1 MVDVRRI
8 ALRLLEAWERD
19 DTYLNLSL
27 NSPATAGLSREER
40 GFLTALL
47 YGTVERKLTL
57 DYLIGRVA
65 ARSDLTEKTRNV
77 LRLGF
82 YQLFFMRDIPAH
94 AAVDLTVSLG
104 GSKGERGFVNGV
116 LRAALRQFVAPDGA
130 FALPFPPRERG
141 LARHLSVAYSFPPD
155 LVRYFIDL
163 LGGDETE
170 KLLAAF
176 DSEPPLTVS
185 VNTLKTT
192 RDDLAALFAGAGI
205 EARPT
210 RYAPAGLTLFGAPPV
225 TALPGFSDG
234 LFFVQDEAA
243 QLAATILSPAPG
255 TTVVDP
261 CACPGGKSFAAAITM
276 GDKGSVYAYDLH
288 GSKLPLISDGAA
300 RLGLTSVKVA
310 ERDACDPDPSLV
322 GKCDRVICDVP
333 CSGLGVLGKKPDL
346 RYRALDRIA
355 ELPQLQ
361 TAILSAS
368 ANYLAPGG
376 RLLYATCTLDP
387 KENGEVVAA
396 FLEATPGFRRVPFT
410 VGELTAPDGELTLYP
425 HVHGIDGFYYA
436 LIERVKP

>member
-8 ALRLLEAWERD
+8 ALRLIEAWERD

-27 NSPATAGLSREER
+27 NSPATAGLSRDER

-65 ARSDLTEKTRNV
+65 ARRDLSPRSRNI

-104 GSKGERGFVNGV
+104 ESKGERGFVNGV
-116 LRAALRQFVAPDGA
+116 LRASLRQFVSPDGA
-130 FALPFPPRERG
+130 VSLPYPPRERG

-155 LVRYFIDL
+155 LVRYFLDL
-163 LGGDETE
+163 IGEGETE
-170 KLLAAF
+170 RMLAAF
-176 DSEPPLTVS
+176 DSESPLTVA
-185 VNTLKTT
+185 VNTLKIS
-192 RDDLAALFAGAGI
+192 RDDLLARFAEAGI
-205 EARPT
+205 TACPT
-210 RYAPAGLTLFGAPPV
+210 RYSSVGLTLPSAPPV
-225 TALPGFSDG
+225 TALPGFSEG

-243 QLAATILSPAPG
+243 QLASAILSPVAG
-255 TTVVDP
+255 MTVVDP
-261 CACPGGKSFAAAITM
+261 CACPGGKSFAAAIAM
-276 GDKGSVYAYDLH
+276 NDKGSVYAFDLH
-288 GSKLPLISDGAA
+288 AGKLPLISDGAK
-300 RLGLTSVKVA
+300 RLGLSSVSVS
-310 ERDACDPDPSLV
+310 ERDAVSPDPALV

-355 ELPQLQ
+355 ELPALQ
-361 TAILSAS
+361 AAILSAS

-387 KENGEVVAA
+387 KENQEVVSD
-396 FLEATPGFRRVPFT
+396 FLATAPSFRRTPFSL
-410 VGELTAPDGELTLYP
+410 GELSAPDGEITLYP
-425 HVHGIDGFYYA
+425 HVHGTDGFYYA
-436 LIERVKP
+436 LIERVKE